1 MQGLMIYE
9 NPVIRLGF
17 TTIMKTE
24 FDVDIDYTDRNVVLR
39 ATIALIPYESVE
51 AFLLDTGWDRDN
63 PGCSSEE
70 YLVGHRICRW
80 IDGKFVYFSRLLWEE
95 IS

>member
-39 ATIALIPYESVE
+39 AANALIPYESVE

-63 PGCSSEE
+63 PECSSEE
-70 YLVGHRICRW
+70 YLVRHRICRW
-80 IDGKFVYFSRLLWEE
+80 IDGKFVYLSRLLLQ
-95 IS
+95 

>member
-17 TTIMKTE
+17 TTIMKSE

-39 ATIALIPYESVE
+39 AANALIPYESVE

-63 PGCSSEE
+63 PECSSEE

-80 IDGKFVYFSRLLWEE
+80 IDGKFVYFSRLLWEG